1 MVVALLGSLSP
12 LDLFDEADTA
22 IRDPEKSFNCDF
34 VRESVVGV
42 LRGESHPRQHPP
54 PDLCPGE

>member
-1 MVVALLGSLSP
+1 MVVALLGSFSP

-42 LRGESHPRQHPP
+42 LKSKGH
-54 PDLCPGE
+54 